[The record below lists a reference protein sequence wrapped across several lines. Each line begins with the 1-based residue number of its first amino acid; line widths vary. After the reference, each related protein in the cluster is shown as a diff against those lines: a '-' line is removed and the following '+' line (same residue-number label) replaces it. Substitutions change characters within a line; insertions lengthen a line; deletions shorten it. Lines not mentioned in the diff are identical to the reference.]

1 MMKKQNSRKPKFS
14 FKKIGA
20 SFRSKGFRFGAYTT
34 VISVLV
40 IAAVIAVNLIVSAL
54 DIRKDLTSDG
64 KYSLTKE
71 TEELLS
77 GLKDE
82 LTFYQLTQNNESL
95 SWFDIF
101 FKLYEKENKKIE
113 FKNVDLVINP
123 KFAEQYTDE
132 EVTQYSLIV
141 VNETNGQSKY
151 IPYEDM
157 LLTELSVDPYT
168 YQYKEDVVGIDVEGQ
183 INAAI
188 QYVTNG
194 KQTNLYAVTGH
205 DEKGLLGTEGRN
217 FLRKAN
223 INYKTFEV
231 MKAEAVPEDCDVL
244 YIAAPTKDYTDAE
257 LQVLENYAAAGGD
270 FLIVATYQS
279 GMENFNKLLAEFG
292 VKVEEGVILE
302 GDPNYYFPQY
312 PYILLPN
319 IITTHAITQGYTG
332 MEYLPMQSS
341 AALTT
346 LGGAAGNLSYSI
358 LMSTTGEAYIKTGYI
373 TTLSKEDGDPQ
384 GPFAVGLY
392 VQNADTGAE
401 AVLFS
406 TSAIFMDEYLTTDNF
421 INSAMLTKSINY
433 MAEAELVSTVR
444 TISLQE
450 EEKIVVTQ
458 SSANTIGI
466 IFVIVIPVLLI
477 AAGIVIM
484 MYRKR
489 K

>member
-1 MMKKQNSRKPKFS
+1 MMKKQNSRKPKSF

-20 SFRSKGFRFGAYTT
+20 SFQSKGFRFGAYTT
-34 VISVLV
+34 IISVLV
-40 IAAVIAVNLIVSAL
+40 IAAVIAVNLIVSAV
-54 DIRKDLTSDG
+54 DIRKDLTTDG

-77 GLKDE
+77 NLEEE
-82 LTFYQLTQNNESL
+82 LTFYQLTKNNETL
-95 SWFDIF
+95 SWFEVF
-101 FKLYEKENKKIE
+101 FDLYEKENKKIT

-123 KFAEQYTDE
+123 KFAGQYTDE

-151 IPYEDM
+151 IPYKDM

-205 DEKGLLGTEGRN
+205 GELELGTEGGN
-217 FLRKAN
+217 LLRKAN
-223 INYKTFEV
+223 INYKSFEV

-257 LQVLENYAAAGGD
+257 LQVIENYAAAGGD

-319 IITTHAITQGYTG
+319 IVTTHAITQGYSG
-332 MEYLPMQSS
+332 MEYMPMQSS

-346 LGGAAGNLSYSI
+346 SGGAAGSLSYSI
-358 LMSTTGEAYIKTGYI
+358 LLSTTGEAYLKTGYI
-373 TTLSKEDGDPQ
+373 STLFREDGDPQ
-384 GPFAVGLY
+384 GPFTVGLY

-406 TSAIFMDEYLTTDNF
+406 TSAVFMDEYLTTDNF
-421 INSAMLTKSINY
+421 INAAMLTKSINY
-433 MAEAELVSTVR
+433 MAEMELVSTVR

-450 EEKIVVTQ
+450 EEKIVVTA
-458 SSANTIGI
+458 SVANAIAVM
-466 IFVIVIPVLLI
+466 FVIVIPVILI
-477 AAGIVIM
+477 ATGIAIM
-484 MYRKR
+484 LYRKR

>member
-1 MMKKQNSRKPKFS
+1 MMKKQNSRKPQS
-14 FKKIGA
+14 FFKTIGA
-20 SFRSKGFRFGAYTT
+20 SFQSKGFRFGAYTT
-34 VISVLV
+34 IISALV
-40 IAAVIAVNLIVSAL
+40 IAAVIAVNLIVSAV
-54 DIRKDLTSDG
+54 DIRKDLTTDG

-77 GLKDE
+77 NLEDE
-82 LTFYQLTQNNESL
+82 LTFYHLTQNNESL
-95 SWFDIF
+95 SWFEVF
-101 FKLYEKENKKIE
+101 FELYEKENKKIE

-132 EVTQYSLIV
+132 EVMQYSLIV

-151 IPYEDM
+151 ISYKDM

-168 YQYKEDVVGIDVEGQ
+168 YQYKENVVGIDVEGQ

-205 DEKGLLGTEGRN
+205 GETGLGTEGGN
-217 FLRKAN
+217 LLRKAN

-257 LQVLENYAAAGGD
+257 IQVIENYAAAGGD

-312 PYILLPN
+312 PYILLPSIVTN
-319 IITTHAITQGYTG
+319 HAITQGYSG
-332 MEYLPMQSS
+332 MEYIPMQSS

-346 LGGAAGNLSYSI
+346 LGGADGNLSYSI
-358 LMSTTGEAYIKTGYI
+358 LLSTTGEAYLKTGYI
-373 TTLSKEDGDPQ
+373 STLSKEDGDPQ
-384 GPFAVGLY
+384 GPFTVGLY

-406 TSAIFMDEYLTTDNF
+406 TSAVFMDEYLTTDNF
-421 INSAMLTKSINY
+421 INAAMLTRSINY

-450 EEKIVVTQ
+450 EEKIVVTA
-458 SSANTIGI
+458 SSANAIGI
-466 IFVIVIPVLLI
+466 MFVIVIPVILI
-477 AAGIVIM
+477 AAGITVM
-484 MYRKR
+484 LYRKR